1 MNRQRIVGW
10 ILVVVAGAYIAYFT
24 KTRLLSAG
32 LPIEKKEWLQFG
44 GMVLCLVLG
53 TINVR
58 LAAMREQ
65 MRKIEQSKKK
75 SA

>member
-32 LPIEKKEWLQFG
+32 LPIEKKEWLQFS
-44 GMVLCLVLG
+44 GMLLCLVLG

>member
-10 ILVVVAGAYIAYFT
+10 ILVVVAGAYVIYFL
-24 KTRLLSAG
+24 KTRLMSPG
-32 LPIEKKEWLQFG
+32 LAIEKKEWLQFG
-44 GMVLCLVLG
+44 GMMLCLVLG

>member
-1 MNRQRIVGW
+1 VNRQRIVGW
-10 ILVVVAGAYIAYFT
+10 ILVVVAGAYCIYFL
-24 KTRLLSAG
+24 KTRLMSPG
-32 LPIEKKEWLQFG
+32 LPIETKEWLQFG
-44 GMVLCLVLG
+44 GMLMCLVLG

-58 LAAMREQ
+58 LAAMRKQ